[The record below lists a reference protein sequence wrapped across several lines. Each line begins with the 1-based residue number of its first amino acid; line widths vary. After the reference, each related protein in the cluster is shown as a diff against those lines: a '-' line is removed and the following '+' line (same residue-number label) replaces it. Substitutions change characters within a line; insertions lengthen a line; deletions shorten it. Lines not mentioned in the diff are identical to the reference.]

1 MGELAIKNEAE
12 VVTVTDMAGGLL
24 DVIARA
30 ARDPNVD
37 IDKMERLLEMQ
48 ERVHARNAKAAYYS
62 ALADM
67 QPNLP
72 AIIERGGIKDRTGNI
87 QSTYAL
93 WEDINDVIKPILSAS
108 GFALSFKCRRTDNEI
123 IVTGIL
129 SHREGHS
136 EETEVS
142 LPSDTSGSKNAVQAV
157 GSSTQYGKR
166 YTASALLNL
175 TTVGA
180 DDDGHDGGNA
190 ELVSIEQ
197 LDELLRRASEVGADL
212 EKFCKHMK
220 VVGLAQLPASKYE
233 TAMKALDAKARTK

>member
-108 GFALSFKCRRTDNEI
+108 G
-123 IVTGIL
+123 
-129 SHREGHS
+129 
-136 EETEVS
+136 
-142 LPSDTSGSKNAVQAV
+142 LPFR
-157 GSSTQYGKR
+157 SS
-166 YTASALLNL
+166 AA
-175 TTVGA
+175 
-180 DDDGHDGGNA
+180 
-190 ELVSIEQ
+190 
-197 LDELLRRASEVGADL
+197 
-212 EKFCKHMK
+212 
-220 VVGLAQLPASKYE
+220 
-233 TAMKALDAKARTK
+233 ARTTRLSLQEF